1 MMTDT
6 KPTVIDG
13 EAVETSAEKTEKK
26 DKKSSAKAKAK
37 SSAPAGAKPKRS
49 DWTARIVALAAVGGV
64 IWLALTRPDMTP
76 LIEVQ
81 NALNARLQALEEKVN
96 QPAQDLAMLQQQ
108 LVELEQTVEALSTEV
123 DALNEKV
130 LNPANEPLVTKG
142 EVELLKKQLQGL
154 QGQLQQF
161 AQRWQEVLEKTVQG
175 MTQPSAPAD
184 GADQPTAPNGLSH
197 LEQQLAQMGQQLS
210 ELFGRLASPRQAKA
224 SGQGQVDPMTLQQ
237 WLLKVN
243 TEWLLTGD
251 VQQTRARLHAL
262 EKAVQLSELPAD
274 SKIALLRAIGQ
285 DLAYLE
291 QYEQAPRLTP
301 DQLGE
306 LRAWIS
312 RLSPPKPTPADGQ
325 SSEAADLMARLKG
338 LVEIRRRS
346 EGLSAPERL
355 MAFDLVR
362 QRALLLVDQL
372 EWAYASHNR
381 ALFEQTQARLVQ
393 LFEQALPHAV
403 ADLKA
408 KLAILPAPV
417 VPQPLKS
424 AEAL

>member
-1 MMTDT
+1 MMTDA

-13 EAVETSAEKTEKK
+13 EAVETSTEKTEKK
-26 DKKSSAKAKAK
+26 NKKDSAKAKAK
-37 SSAPAGAKPKRS
+37 SSAAGAKPKRS
-49 DWTARIVALAAVGGV
+49 DWTARILALAAIGGV
-64 IWLALTRPDMTP
+64 IWLTLTRPDMTP
-76 LIEVQ
+76 LIEAQ
-81 NALNARLQALEEKVN
+81 NALNGRLQALEEKVD
-96 QPAQDLAMLQQQ
+96 QPAQDLTMLQQQ
-108 LVELEQTVEALSTEV
+108 LAELEQTVAALSTEV

-142 EVELLKKQLQGL
+142 EVELLQKQLQGL

-161 AQRWQEVLEKTVQG
+161 AQRWQKALEETVQG
-175 MTQPSAPAD
+175 ITPPSAPAD
-184 GADQPTAPNGLSH
+184 EADQPTVPGGLSH
-197 LEQQLAQMGQQLS
+197 LEQKLAQMGQQLS
-210 ELFGRLASPRQAKA
+210 ELFGHLAEPTQVQEKA
-224 SGQGQVDPMTLQQ
+224 PAQVDPMTLQQ
-237 WLLKVN
+237 WLLQVN
-243 TEWLLTGD
+243 AEWLLTGD
-251 VQQTRARLHAL
+251 VQQTRTRLHAL
-262 EKAVQLSELPAD
+262 EKAVQLSDLPAE

-291 QYEQAPRLTP
+291 QYEQAPRLAP
-301 DQLGE
+301 DQLDE

-312 RLSPPKPTPADGQ
+312 SLPPPKPAVVDGQ
-325 SSEAADLMARLKG
+325 STEAEDLMTRLKG

-346 EGLSAPERL
+346 EGLSTPEQL

-372 EWAYASHNR
+372 EWAYTSHNR

-403 ADLKA
+403 ADLQA
-408 KLAILPAPV
+408 KLAVLPAPV

-424 AEAL
+424 AEVL